1 MAPIYV
7 CHQVSPIVLPRGGGR
22 ADEVR
27 GARRPMFMLTR
38 VGWMKRPD
46 LRLAW
51 QGKLAI
57 AILIFILNAIII
69 FYIIEFRR
77 LLFSLRIN
85 QYKKGPLVSEKKD
98 ILAQARDQDIQRVW
112 DTGATPSTAL
122 TTTSIRLAS
131 IGTTAITTGQ
141 DSTKSIEAVM
151 TKMNPAVRARNKN
164 YLRNAV
170 FVGKTDFR
178 KTPSYLLLAISG
190 VLVASTVLRLLTATR
205 TPEMKD
211 KFLATLCYT
220 EGEESL
226 RRRNDSL
233 AAWHCDNKRKLIFV
247 ICDDNIIG
255 SGKDRTTLRIVSDTL
270 GVPEGRPNV
279 FWQKL
284 RRIAG

>member
-98 ILAQARDQDIQRVW
+98 ILAQARDQDIQRYVLQENGVGYWGDTVHGLNDYLNTLGIHW
-112 DTGATPSTAL
+112 DDGDHKFLDENLVDVFKQQA
-122 TTTSIRLAS
+122 
-131 IGTTAITTGQ
+131 GQ

-178 KTPSYLLLAISG
+178 KTP
-190 VLVASTVLRLLTATR
+190 R
-205 TPEMKD
+205 
-211 KFLATLCYT
+211 C
-220 EGEESL
+220 
-226 RRRNDSL
+226 
-233 AAWHCDNKRKLIFV
+233 FV
-247 ICDDNIIG
+247 
-255 SGKDRTTLRIVSDTL
+255 
-270 GVPEGRPNV
+270 
-279 FWQKL
+279 
-284 RRIAG
+284 

>member
-178 KTPSYLLLAISG
+178 KTP
-190 VLVASTVLRLLTATR
+190 RR
-205 TPEMKD
+205 
-211 KFLATLCYT
+211 
-220 EGEESL
+220 EESL